1 MSIALTVMVFIFTAF
16 LVVAVGS
23 IIANRRRQLQSRLA
37 GIQKMT
43 DDADPEDMLRLPF
56 MQRVILPAMN
66 NIGHVLGNI
75 TPREI
80 RTRVDKKIR
89 YAGSPK
95 NINFFTLFFLQ
106 VIAGG
111 LLFFLAW
118 FLTGTF
124 QVEGGQKF
132 LIVTLMT
139 LGGFFLPYGVI
150 SSKAESRQQTIRRT
164 LPDFLDLLLVSVEAG
179 LGFDMALKRVA
190 SQMPG
195 PLSAEVK
202 RGLDAIRMGGNREEA
217 LRGIAW
223 RSGVSEL
230 SSFISSVIQAEQLGS
245 NITSTLQVQ
254 AEAMRQK
261 RRQRAEEMA
270 TKAQVKL
277 IFPLVFFIFPSLF
290 VVIIGPAVIQIFR
303 TLIGGL

>member
-1 MSIALTVMVFIFTAF
+1 MSLVLTGMVFLFTAF

-23 IIANRRRQLQSRLA
+23 IILNRRRQLQSRLVN
-37 GIQKMT
+37 IQKMT
-43 DDADPEDMLRLPF
+43 DDADPEEMLRLPF
-56 MQRVILPAMN
+56 LHRVIMPALN

-75 TPREI
+75 APKEI
-80 RTRVDKKIR
+80 RSRVDKKIR

-95 NINFFTLFFLQ
+95 NLNFYALLTLQLL
-106 VIAGG
+106 VGG
-111 LLFFLAW
+111 ALFALAW
-118 FLTGTF
+118 YLTSTFMIDGIRRFL
-124 QVEGGQKF
+124 
-132 LIVTLMT
+132 LLALMT
-139 LGGFFLPYGVI
+139 LGGFFFPYGII
-150 SSKAESRQQTIRRT
+150 SSKAESRQQTIRKT

-195 PLSAEVK
+195 PLSEEVK
-202 RGLDAIRMGGNREEA
+202 RALDVIRMGGSREAA

-223 RSGVSEL
+223 RCGVSEL

-245 NITSTLQVQ
+245 NITSTLKVQ
-254 AEAMRQK
+254 ADFMRQK

-277 IFPLVFFIFPSLF
+277 IFPLIFFIFPALF
-290 VVIIGPAVIQIFR
+290 VAILGPAVIQIFY
-303 TLIGGL
+303 TLFEAL